1 MNEDPVLGELLSD
14 TRPLVRQLLAEPLRD
29 PGTLRAD
36 LASYAARISAV
47 DPLSIADQPLGEALA
62 RGCAAM
68 LARWP
73 ELDGRGRHLVQAAVL
88 YFVLET
94 DGDDDLESPFGFDD
108 DLEVF
113 NAVAKALGEPLLG
126 LG

>member
-14 TRPLVRQLLAEPLRD
+14 TRPLVRRLLSEPLRD
-29 PGTLRAD
+29 PETLCAD
-36 LASYAARISAV
+36 LAAYSARIGAV
-47 DPLSIADQPLGEALA
+47 DPLSIADQALGAALA

-73 ELDGRGRHLVQAAVL
+73 ELDGRGRHLAQAALL